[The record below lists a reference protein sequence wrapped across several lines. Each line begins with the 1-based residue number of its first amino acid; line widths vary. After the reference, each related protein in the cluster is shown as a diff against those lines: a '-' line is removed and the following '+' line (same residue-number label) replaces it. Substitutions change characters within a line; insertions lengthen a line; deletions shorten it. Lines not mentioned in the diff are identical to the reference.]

1 MHRRLLMMS
10 SALMCVLAVF
20 LAWVLSDLHDR
31 SLPQAFH
38 PSAVI
43 SITLPD
49 GMRDV
54 DAFGQLREQNAK
66 LDLGLVKIVPDMER
80 GTDAQVFIPLP
91 GTVLRGLPSDSL
103 IRRFGSLPNGMIA
116 DVSRL
121 DSASAGGQYLVC
133 DRWDE
138 FTRES
143 LNAWATRIGVRLDY
157 DTDDVTSDIRMLLG
171 NVSFR
176 VAVGA
181 TIALVAV
188 LVLFWLS
195 FKARS
200 RALRVLAGVPAWKI
214 QYDDTLALIRPMLLV
229 ALIVD
234 VIAVLVV
241 CTTRGWVFVPYLLRV
256 TVLCESVLLG
266 CLLMFTFVVSAVC
279 WPSVQMIAMRS
290 PIPQGLSRVSMLVK
304 AVVFVA
310 LLAVITPSVTSLN
323 SASASAREQSV
334 WQRLRNQV
342 SVSFDANNN
351 DLTTNM
357 AAMIHTMA
365 QRNTIAL
372 SYAFT
377 DDPLEHGTID
387 APVTGIVTRSWLDLI
402 GVNPDTTA
410 GITPISDTQLPE
422 QAQQIV
428 SQFTTWA
435 NDDTQAARLRSQS
448 HYYAVDGVTV
458 PLLKGGSD
466 EMLFPRHATIIV
478 VPDVKSFSDS
488 GFLIPALSSRNIVM
502 SGLDDTRQQVVRT
515 GLSNAVSVR
524 YIAEEQIL
532 RAQFSAYFAWMQ
544 AATIVLLLAAF
555 VIITVVGADVRATL
569 RAKHDY
575 PLLLSGYAPIRLAAL
590 TMLTETLL
598 ALVATGILCGLLIA
612 QHTDSMIIAMLII
625 VAILAIGF
633 SAICHQAAVHAR
645 FRAINYRTL

>member
-1 MHRRLLMMS
+1 MHRRLLMVS

-31 SLPQAFH
+31 SLPQEFH

-43 SITLPD
+43 SVTLPD
-49 GMRDV
+49 GMSDV
-54 DAFGQLREQNAK
+54 DAFSQLREQNTK
-66 LDLGLVKIVPDMER
+66 LGLGLVKIVPDMER

-91 GTVLRGLPSDSL
+91 GTVLRGVTSSSL
-103 IRRFGSLPNGMIA
+103 IRRFGSVPNGRIA
-116 DVSRL
+116 DISRL

-133 DRWDE
+133 GRWDTS
-138 FTRES
+138 TRES
-143 LNAWATRIGVRLDY
+143 VNVWATRTGVRLDY
-157 DTDDVTSDIRMLLG
+157 DGDDATSNFRMLLG
-171 NVSFR
+171 TPSFR

-188 LVLFWLS
+188 LVVFWLS
-195 FKARS
+195 SKARS

-214 QYDDTLALIRPMLLV
+214 QYDDTLALLRPMLLV
-229 ALIVD
+229 ALVVD

-241 CTTRGWVFVPYLLRV
+241 LATRGWVFVPYLLRV
-256 TVLCESVLLG
+256 IALCESVALG
-266 CLLMFTFVVSAVC
+266 CLLMFTFVISAVC
-279 WPSVQMIAMRS
+279 WPSAHMIAMRS
-290 PIPQGLSRVSMLVK
+290 PMPQGLSRASALIK
-304 AVVFVA
+304 ALVFVA
-310 LLAVITPSVTSLN
+310 MLAVIAPSVTSLN
-323 SASASAREQSV
+323 TASDAAQEQSV

-342 SVSFDANNN
+342 SVSFDANNS
-351 DLTTNM
+351 DLTTSM
-357 AAMIHTMA
+357 AAMIHAMA
-365 QRNTIAL
+365 QHNMIAL

-377 DDPLEHGTID
+377 DDQLEHSAID

-402 GVNPDTTA
+402 DINPDTTA

-448 HYYAVDGVTV
+448 HYYMVDGVTV

-502 SGLDDTRQQVVRT
+502 SGLDDTRRQVVRA
-515 GLSNAVSVR
+515 GLGNAVSVR

-575 PLLLSGYAPIRLAAL
+575 PLLLYGYAPARLAAL

-598 ALVATGILCGLLIA
+598 ALIATGILCGLLIA
-612 QHTDSMIIAMLII
+612 QHTDSTIMMLLII
-625 VAILAIGF
+625 VAILATVF
-633 SAICHQAAVHAR
+633 SAMCHRATVRAR